1 MNLRVGQRIVKTGS
15 LMLIICFSFSFF
27 YGVVAAASVPLG
39 QISGH
44 NAYPHFTSTVPGNS
58 AGGFD
63 TQGSNQINF
72 NSVSNANSFSASS
85 KKSTSS
91 EKNCYVHGYT
101 TKKGTHVKGYYR
113 RCR

>member
-1 MNLRVGQRIVKTGS
+1 MNLSVGQRIVKTGS

-27 YGVVAAASVPLG
+27 YGVVAAASVPSG
-39 QISGH
+39 QISER
-44 NAYPHFTSTVPGNS
+44 NAYPHFTSTVSGNS
-58 AGGFD
+58 ALGFD
-63 TQGSNQINF
+63 TLGSNPIIF
-72 NSVSNANSFSASS
+72 NSVSNANSISATS

-91 EKNCYVHGYT
+91 EKNCYVNGYT